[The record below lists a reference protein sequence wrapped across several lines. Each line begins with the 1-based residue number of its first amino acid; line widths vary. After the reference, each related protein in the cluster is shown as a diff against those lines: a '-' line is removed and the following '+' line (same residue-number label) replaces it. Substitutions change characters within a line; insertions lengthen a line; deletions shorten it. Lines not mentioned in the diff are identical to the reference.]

1 MEYKPNT
8 LNIYP
13 SPTKELNVNEKQFIT
28 INNYINSDNILLVED
43 TKLDKLENYKNITT
57 IVVLLDNYG
66 KFIENNINFI
76 KNNKNIRFYI
86 HENDLN
92 KNNSKLNAYNRYM
105 LLRSSLEELEHV
117 YILAYYWYFYKN
129 LYNINENNLIKFPR
143 FVVKTNI
150 FEVKTNVKSK
160 ILLSGS
166 ITNNYYPM
174 RKYVSE
180 LNHSSIDRLNRGANI
195 TGVNYINFLSEY
207 LCCFTC
213 CLTKETPY
221 IINKFFEIPASG
233 SLLLAYDE
241 WVKDGLKEIG
251 FIDGENYI
259 SCNKDNIL
267 EKIEWICDE
276 KNRDEVDRIRR
287 NGNELVKNNHTD
299 ECRYKFILSIL

>member
-1 MEYKPNT
+1 MEYYPNT
-8 LNIYP
+8 LIIYP

-28 INNYINSDNILLVED
+28 INNYINSDDILLVED
-43 TKLDKLENYKNITT
+43 TKLDNLENYRNIKNI
-57 IVVLLDNYG
+57 IVLLDNYG
-66 KFIENNINFI
+66 KFIEKNINFI
-76 KNNKNIRFYI
+76 KNNKDIRFYI
-86 HENDLN
+86 HENDLH
-92 KNNSKLNAYNRYM
+92 KNNSKPNAYNRYM
-105 LLRSSLEELEHV
+105 LLRSSLEKLEHV

-129 LYNINENNLIKFPR
+129 LYNINENNLIKFPK

-150 FEVKTNVKSK
+150 FEVKTNVKLK

-166 ITNNYYPM
+166 ISNYYPM
-174 RKYVSE
+174 RKYIYG
-180 LNHSSIDRLNRGANI
+180 LNHQYVDRLDHSANV
-195 TGVNYINFLSEY
+195 TGENYIKYLSEY

-213 CLTKETPY
+213 CSTRNTPY

-259 SCNKDNIL
+259 SCNKENLI
-267 EKIEWICDE
+267 EKIEWICNE
-276 KNRDEVDRIRR
+276 QNRDEVDRIRK

-299 ECRYKFILSIL
+299 ECRYKFILNII

>member
-1 MEYKPNT
+1 MNLPNI
-8 LNIYP
+8 LIIYP
-13 SPTKELNVNEKQFIT
+13 SPIKELNINEKQFIT
-28 INNYINSDNILLVED
+28 INNYIKSDNIQLVED
-43 TKLDKLENYKNITT
+43 TKLDDLKNYKNIKI
-57 IVVLLDNYG
+57 IVILLDNYG
-66 KFIENNINFI
+66 KFIEKNINFI
-76 KNNKNIRFYI
+76 KNNKNIKFYI

-105 LLRSSLEELEHV
+105 LLRSSLKELENV

-129 LYNINENNLIKFPR
+129 LYDINKTNLIKFPK
-143 FVVKTNI
+143 FVIKNQI
-150 FEVKTNVKSK
+150 LEIKNNVKLK

-166 ITNNYYPM
+166 ISNNYYPI

-180 LNHSSIDRLNRGANI
+180 LKHPFIDRLNRSANI
-195 TGVNYINFLSEY
+195 IGENYINFLSEY

-259 SCNKDNIL
+259 SCNKDNFIK
-267 EKIEWICDE
+267 KIEWICDE
-276 KNRDEVDRIRR
+276 KNRNEVDRIRK
-287 NGNELVKNNHTD
+287 NGNELVKKNHTD
-299 ECRYKFILSIL
+299 ECRYKYILNIIL

>member
-8 LNIYP
+8 LIIYP
-13 SPTKELNVNEKQFIT
+13 SPMKELNINEKQFIT
-28 INNYINSDNILLVED
+28 ITNYINSNDILLVED
-43 TKLDKLENYKNITT
+43 TKLGNLENYKNIKN
-57 IVVLLDNYG
+57 IIVLLDNYG
-66 KFIENNINFI
+66 KFIETNINFI
-76 KNNKNIRFYI
+76 KNNRAIKFYI

-92 KNNSKLNAYNRYM
+92 KNNSKPNAYNRYM
-105 LLRSSLEELEHV
+105 LLRSCLKELEHV
-117 YILAYYWYFYKN
+117 YILAYYWYSYKN
-129 LYNINENNLIKFPR
+129 MYDINETNLIKFPR
-143 FVVKTNI
+143 FVMKNCI
-150 FEVKTNVKSK
+150 LQIKKDVKSK

-166 ITNNYYPM
+166 ITNSYYPM

-180 LNHSSIDRLNRGANI
+180 LKHPSIDRLPRGANI
-195 TGVNYINFLSEY
+195 TGENYINYLSEY

-213 CLTKETPY
+213 CLTKDTPY

-267 EKIEWICDE
+267 EKIEWICDAQ
-276 KNRDEVDRIRR
+276 NRNEVDRIRK
-287 NGNELVKNNHTD
+287 NGNELVIANHTD
-299 ECRYKFILSIL
+299 ESRYKFILSII

>member
-1 MEYKPNT
+1 MDYKTNT
-8 LNIYP
+8 LIIYP
-13 SPTKELNVNEKQFIT
+13 FPTKELNINEKQFIT
-28 INNYINSDNILLVED
+28 INNYINSDDILLVED
-43 TKLDKLENYKNITT
+43 TKLDNLENYRNIKN

-66 KFIENNINFI
+66 NFIEKNINFI
-76 KNNKNIRFYI
+76 KNNKTIKFYI
-86 HENDLN
+86 HENDLH
-92 KNNSKLNAYNRYM
+92 KNNSKLDAYNRYM
-105 LLRSSLEELEHV
+105 LLRSCLKELEHV

-129 LYNINENNLIKFPR
+129 LYNINETNLIRFPR
-143 FVVKTNI
+143 FVVKNHI
-150 FEVKTNVKSK
+150 LEIKKDVKPK

-166 ITNNYYPM
+166 ITNNYYPI

-180 LNHSSIDRLNRGANI
+180 LNHPSINRLNRGANI
-195 TGVNYINFLSEY
+195 TGENYINYLSEY

-241 WVKDGLKEIG
+241 WVKDGLKKIG

-259 SCNKDNIL
+259 SCNKENLI

-276 KNRDEVDRIRR
+276 KNRNEVDHIRR
-287 NGNELVKNNHTD
+287 NGNELVKSNHTD
-299 ECRYKFILSIL
+299 ECRYKFILSII

>member
-1 MEYKPNT
+1 MDYKPNT
-8 LNIYP
+8 LIIYP
-13 SPTKELNVNEKQFIT
+13 SPTKELNINEKQFIT
-28 INNYINSDNILLVED
+28 INNYINSDDILLVED
-43 TKLDKLENYKNITT
+43 TRLDNLENYKNIKN

-66 KFIENNINFI
+66 KFIEKNINFI
-76 KNNKNIRFYI
+76 KNNRTIKFYI

-105 LLRSSLEELEHV
+105 LLRSCLKELDHV
-117 YILAYYWYFYKN
+117 YILAYYWYYYKN
-129 LYNINENNLIKFPR
+129 MYDINEKNLIKFPR
-143 FVVKTNI
+143 FIMKNHILEIKKDVKP
-150 FEVKTNVKSK
+150 K

-166 ITNNYYPM
+166 ITNNYYPI

-180 LNHSSIDRLNRGANI
+180 LNHPSIDRLPRGENI
-195 TGVNYINFLSEY
+195 TGENYINYLSEY

-267 EKIEWICDE
+267 EKIEWICDDR
-276 KNRDEVDRIRR
+276 NRNEVDRIRK

-299 ECRYKFILSIL
+299 ECRYKFILSII

>member
-1 MEYKPNT
+1 MYT
-8 LNIYP
+8 LIIYP

-43 TKLDKLENYKNITT
+43 TKLDDLENYKNITN
-57 IVVLLDNYG
+57 IIVLLDNYG

-76 KNNKNIRFYI
+76 KNNKNISFYI

-92 KNNSKLNAYNRYM
+92 KNNSKPNAYNRYM

-129 LYNINENNLIKFPR
+129 MYDIKKNNLIKFPR
-143 FVVKTNI
+143 FVVEKNI
-150 FEVKTNVKSK
+150 LEIKKDVKPK

-174 RKYVSE
+174 RKYVSK
-180 LNHSSIDRLNRGANI
+180 LNHPSIDRLNRGANI
-195 TGVNYINFLSEY
+195 TGENYINYLSEY

-259 SCNKDNIL
+259 SCNKENLL

-299 ECRYKFILSIL
+299 ECRYKFILSII

>member
-8 LNIYP
+8 LIIYS
-13 SPTKELNVNEKQFIT
+13 SPTKELNVNEKQFTT
-28 INNYINSDNILLVED
+28 INNYIKSDNIILVED
-43 TKLDKLENYKNITT
+43 TKLDDLKNYKNITN
-57 IVVLLDNYG
+57 IIVLLDNYG
-66 KFIENNINFI
+66 KFIEKNINFI
-76 KNNKNIRFYI
+76 KNNKDIRFYI
-86 HENDLN
+86 HECDLH
-92 KNNSKLNAYNRYM
+92 KNNSKPNAYNRYM

-150 FEVKTNVKSK
+150 YEVKTNVKSK

-213 CLTKETPY
+213 CLTKETSY

-259 SCNKDNIL
+259 SCNKENLI
-267 EKIEWICDE
+267 EKIEWICNE
-276 KNRDEVDRIRR
+276 QNRNEVDRIRK